1 MAKPEVNV
9 VAEPGERAAEV
20 EYSTPDVT
28 VIVLAYSMERWSL
41 TCDAVESV
49 LSQTFPPR
57 EIILCI
63 DGNVELA
70 DRLRQ
75 RWPHEP
81 EQTPAIRVVERKREE
96 RASTLTPDGPQRRS
110 SYASHGSHIAAG
122 RNAAVKLATT
132 EIVAF
137 LDDDAT
143 ANPDW
148 LQRLL
153 GPFSNP
159 SVLAVGGA
167 PLPVYAKPRPR
178 WFPAEFDWVFG
189 CAYAGLPTT
198 TAPVLRLIGANMAA
212 RRKDILAIGGLRSLA
227 DDLDMSHRLL
237 ERSPRN
243 GLIYEPRAIVHHY
256 VHEQRLTWRY
266 FMRRCVWTS
275 RRKVAI
281 MRALGGAANLQA
293 DRRFVR
299 RTLSVGVTTGLRE
312 FLGGDVGGLERA
324 SSIVVALGLS
334 AVAYTVGL
342 VEWNLLAR
350 RRRGRGQPEP
360 DGDAR

>member
-1 MAKPEVNV
+1 MAQHEVNV

-20 EYSTPDVT
+20 EYNTPDVT
-28 VIVLAYSMERWSL
+28 VIVLAYSLERWSL

-49 LSQTFPPR
+49 LSQTYPPR

-63 DGNVELA
+63 DNNVELA
-70 DRLRQ
+70 ERLRQ
-75 RWPHEP
+75 RWPHLP
-81 EQTPAIRVVERKREE
+81 EQEPSIRVVEREREE
-96 RASTLTPDGPQRRS
+96 RRSSEREERNATLAPDGPQRS

-143 ANPDW
+143 ADPDW

-153 GPFSNP
+153 GPFSDP

-198 TAPVLRLIGANMAA
+198 TAPTLRLIGANMAA
-212 RRKDILAIGGLRSLA
+212 RRKDVLAIGGLRSLA

-243 GLIYEPRAIVHHY
+243 GLMYEPRAIVHHY
-256 VHEQRLTWRY
+256 VHEERLTWRY
-266 FMRRCVWTS
+266 FLRRCVWTS

-281 MRALGGAANLQA
+281 MKGLGGAANMQA

-312 FLGGDVGGLERA
+312 LLGGDVGGMERA
-324 SSIVVALGLS
+324 FSIVVALGLS

-342 VEWNLLAR
+342 VEWNVLER
-350 RRRGRGQPEP
+350 RR
-360 DGDAR
+360 A